1 MKYHIIAKEMKAD
14 SFKMASLDEE
24 TRNSALMKIAEA
36 LEDYKNEIFTA
47 NRKDLEK
54 GRDLAIPIKSR
65 LKFDEDKLKDVV
77 AGIKDLTTL
86 PDPLQETL
94 MKKQLSEDL
103 ILEKITCPIGVIGV
117 FFESRPDA
125 LVQISAL
132 CIKSGNCAILKGG
145 SESAQSNRKLFDII
159 YEAGVAA
166 GLPASFAELIEDHE
180 SVSQLLA
187 CNDSIDLIIPR
198 GSNNFVQYIM
208 NNTKIPVMGHADG
221 ICTTYVDEYAD
232 IDMAAKLIV
241 DGKTQYVSACNSTE
255 MVLVH
260 KSVDMKALLSR
271 ITETSPVN
279 IAIHMNGDYKE
290 YLDYEMSIRK
300 VEDVAE
306 AISLINKN
314 GSHHTDAIITE
325 DANTAERFMANV
337 DSAGVYWNAS
347 TRFADGYRYGFG
359 AEVGISTGK
368 IHARGP
374 VGLQGLVT
382 YKYKLIGKGH
392 AVGDFASDKCSFN
405 FKNLL

>member
-36 LEDYKNEIFTA
+36 LEDHKNEIFTA

-166 GLPASFAELIEDHE
+166 GLPAGFAELIEDHE

-187 CNDSIDLIIPR
+187 CHDSIDLIIPR

-337 DSAGVYWNAS
+337 DSAGVYWNTS

>member
-36 LEDYKNEIFTA
+36 LEDHKNEIFTA

-166 GLPASFAELIEDHE
+166 GLPAGFAELIEDHE

-187 CNDSIDLIIPR
+187 CHDSIDLIIPR

-347 TRFADGYRYGFG
+347 TRFADGYR
-359 AEVGISTGK
+359 
-368 IHARGP
+368 
-374 VGLQGLVT
+374 
-382 YKYKLIGKGH
+382 
-392 AVGDFASDKCSFN
+392 
-405 FKNLL
+405 

>member
-1 MKYHIIAKEMKAD
+1 MNLPKAT
-14 SFKMASLDEE
+14 E
-24 TRNSALMKIAEA
+24 
-36 LEDYKNEIFTA
+36 
-47 NRKDLEK
+47 
-54 GRDLAIPIKSR
+54 
-65 LKFDEDKLKDVV
+65 
-77 AGIKDLTTL
+77 
-86 PDPLQETL
+86 
-94 MKKQLSEDL
+94 
-103 ILEKITCPIGVIGV
+103 
-117 FFESRPDA
+117 
-125 LVQISAL
+125 
-132 CIKSGNCAILKGG
+132 
-145 SESAQSNRKLFDII
+145 KLFDII

-166 GLPASFAELIEDHE
+166 GLPAGFAELIEDHE

-187 CNDSIDLIIPR
+187 CHDSIDLIIPR

-271 ITETSPVN
+271 ITEISPVN

-359 AEVGISTGK
+359 AEVGISTLRDRK
-368 IHARGP
+368 S
-374 VGLQGLVT
+374 VGRERV
-382 YKYKLIGKGH
+382 
-392 AVGDFASDKCSFN
+392 
-405 FKNLL
+405 

>member
-36 LEDYKNEIFTA
+36 LEDHKNEIFTA

-166 GLPASFAELIEDHE
+166 GLPAGIPAPGKAGTGILSFLCN
-180 SVSQLLA
+180 LA
-187 CNDSIDLIIPR
+187 
-198 GSNNFVQYIM
+198 
-208 NNTKIPVMGHADG
+208 
-221 ICTTYVDEYAD
+221 VDR
-232 IDMAAKLIV
+232 
-241 DGKTQYVSACNSTE
+241 
-255 MVLVH
+255 
-260 KSVDMKALLSR
+260 KSV
-271 ITETSPVN
+271 V
-279 IAIHMNGDYKE
+279 
-290 YLDYEMSIRK
+290 
-300 VEDVAE
+300 
-306 AISLINKN
+306 
-314 GSHHTDAIITE
+314 
-325 DANTAERFMANV
+325 
-337 DSAGVYWNAS
+337 
-347 TRFADGYRYGFG
+347 
-359 AEVGISTGK
+359 
-368 IHARGP
+368 
-374 VGLQGLVT
+374 
-382 YKYKLIGKGH
+382 
-392 AVGDFASDKCSFN
+392 
-405 FKNLL
+405 